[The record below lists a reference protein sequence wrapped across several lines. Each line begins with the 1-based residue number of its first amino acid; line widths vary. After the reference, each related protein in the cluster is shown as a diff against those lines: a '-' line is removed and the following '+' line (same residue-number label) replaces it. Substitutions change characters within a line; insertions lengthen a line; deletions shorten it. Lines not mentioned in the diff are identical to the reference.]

1 MNNERIEVNNIT
13 FNYVSAKKN
22 PVKLVRRIYDDG
34 SQTLETTEVAE
45 LAGVDKT
52 MDWFEH
58 PGNLT
63 KYFDLHPLSQTD
75 AIGSYKLGYIE
86 HEDAEKCEIMLPE
99 LTTEKVTL
107 TKGQAVLFDVLF
119 QADGYVKT
127 EALVQRTPYDNV
139 ESLRKAKDA
148 INNKFSYYTQAA
160 NADQTD
166 MILVDQSHEAKGY
179 KLNEL
184 YRVTK
189 QSAE

>member
-1 MNNERIEVNNIT
+1 MNSERKQLDSIT

-22 PVKLVRRIYDDG
+22 PVKLVRRFYDDG
-34 SQTLETTEVAE
+34 SQTLETTEMAE
-45 LAGVDKT
+45 LTGVDKT

-63 KYFDLHPLSQTD
+63 QYFDLHPLSQTD
-75 AIGSYKLGYIE
+75 GIGTYKLGYIK
-86 HEDAEKCEIMLPE
+86 HEDGERCEIILPE
-99 LTTEKVTL
+99 LTKERVTL

-139 ESLRKAKDA
+139 ESLRKAKDV
-148 INNKFSYYTQAA
+148 INNKFGYHTQAA
-160 NADQTD
+160 NAEQTD